1 MIFSVMFFSKTIIIS
16 DIDDTIKNANSA
28 GKFPAVMYHFLKKV
42 TYFEM
47 RDFVADPMFLLRKKI
62 EAKFS
67 AMYPDK
73 WMPLYSQVTFSSI
86 RYSVA
91 LKQGEVQKGIMDQIM
106 EQSDIVQ
113 KWDSPE
119 VMDQILSLCV

>member
-1 MIFSVMFFSKTIIIS
+1 
-16 DIDDTIKNANSA
+16 
-28 GKFPAVMYHFLKKV
+28 
-42 TYFEM
+42 
-47 RDFVADPMFLLRKKI
+47 MFLLRKKI

-67 AMYPDK
+67 TLYPDK

-106 EQSDIVQ
+106 EQSDIVEN
-113 KWDSPE
+113 WDSPE